1 MRTICEKSKSKSFVH
16 IPRMSPKLQSLG
28 LEGRR
33 LLERFED
40 YCHAMNQHA
49 KQFDL
54 WRNAM
59 VELLLQSLIDQEDD
73 AELEGN
79 EYETSI
85 NHQDEVYVYMEVLR
99 AMFADRH
106 QALTDQINTL
116 IAHEVQVGINKSQKG
131 EGHAP
136 ELYLSMMGTRSAI
149 KPDPKVGSLQ
159 GIISELRSLV
169 TSLDWQESGGS
180 SRARIEL
187 ELVSDSLRSTSQM
200 AIDHIKVIS
209 SLEKE
214 VGLFR
219 DTMNLR
225 LEYYRQLQHIS
236 DTVAPYG
243 EESLGNPLNEE
254 LFREKLE
261 SETVIDEKLSA
272 LRAKGRY
279 LIHLRDEPIA
289 DESARSCV
297 VCQTPFEIG

>member
-1 MRTICEKSKSKSFVH
+1 LV
-16 IPRMSPKLQSLG
+16 
-28 LEGRR
+28 
-33 LLERFED
+33 
-40 YCHAMNQHA
+40 
-49 KQFDL
+49 
-54 WRNAM
+54 
-59 VELLLQSLIDQEDD
+59 
-73 AELEGN
+73 
-79 EYETSI
+79 
-85 NHQDEVYVYMEVLR
+85 
-99 AMFADRH
+99 
-106 QALTDQINTL
+106 
-116 IAHEVQVGINKSQKG
+116 
-131 EGHAP
+131 
-136 ELYLSMMGTRSAI
+136 
-149 KPDPKVGSLQ
+149 
-159 GIISELRSLV
+159 IISELRSLV
-169 TSLDWQESGGS
+169 TSLDWQESGGN